1 MRPTMP
7 SPQEV
12 GEAPELALLV
22 SVACSLEATQVA
34 LAASY
39 PNLYED
45 ESELDDDH
53 TETSAYARAIF
64 SQIHALLPLLGGY
77 LASVRRASSPGYH
90 RRRSAGDVSL

>member
-12 GEAPELALLV
+12 CEAPELALLA

-39 PNLYED
+39 PALYED
-45 ESELDDDH
+45 ESDLEGDH
-53 TETSAYARAIF
+53 TERSAYARAMF
-64 SQIHALLPLLGGY
+64 SQIHALLPLLDGY
-77 LASVRRASSPGYH
+77 LASVRRASSPGYR
-90 RRRSAGDVSL
+90 RRRSAGDVSF